1 MEKYHTATRRFWAG
15 FVDGLV
21 FMPLGWLD
29 SWVLGANRPAA
40 VLIAWMLF
48 SYPAYW
54 MYSVLMHGFYGQTLG
69 KKALGVKVLDVSESP
84 ISMRQAFLRDSIY
97 IAINTMALII
107 SIYLV
112 LSGSRRDSE
121 SLSIAD
127 MALGIG
133 ALLWFVAEILTCLMN
148 QKRRAVHDFIAG
160 TVVVKSE
167 YIPVETN
174 EV

>member
-1 MEKYHTATRRFWAG
+1 MEKYHTAARRFCAG

-29 SWVLGANRPAA
+29 RWVLGASRPAT

-48 SYPAYW
+48 SYSAYW
-54 MYSVLMHGFYGQTLG
+54 LYSVLMHGFYGQTLG
-69 KKALGVKVLDVSESP
+69 KKALGVKVLDVSETP
-84 ISMRQAFLRDSIY
+84 ISMRQAFLRESIY

-112 LSGSRRDSE
+112 LSGSRGDSE
-121 SLSIAD
+121 SLSIAV
-127 MALGIG
+127 MILGLG
-133 ALLWFVAEILTCLMN
+133 ALIWFVTEILTCLMN

-160 TVVVKSE
+160 TVVVKTE
-167 YIPVETN
+167 FIPVEIN